1 MQVEIDD
8 AFVHPLIRGVLVR
21 GCLLSVGWY
30 TWLEVLDRRGY
41 RLLLTRAV
49 ALHGCNFFYL
59 RLWVQALPLLGA
71 ATALPMRALMAT
83 MAIRGA
89 LTLLLLILGERMST
103 SGV

>member
-1 MQVEIDD
+1 
-8 AFVHPLIRGVLVR
+8 
-21 GCLLSVGWY
+21 
-30 TWLEVLDRRGY
+30 
-41 RLLLTRAV
+41 
-49 ALHGCNFFYL
+49 
-59 RLWVQALPLLGA
+59 VQALPLLGA